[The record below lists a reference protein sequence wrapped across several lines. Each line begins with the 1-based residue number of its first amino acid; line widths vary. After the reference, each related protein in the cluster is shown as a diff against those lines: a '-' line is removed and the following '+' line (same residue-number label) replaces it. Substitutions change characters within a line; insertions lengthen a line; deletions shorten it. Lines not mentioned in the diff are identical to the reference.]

1 MTNNR
6 STNEQIQERVNFAAD
21 ELAKGKRAMDISKKL
36 ASKYNVSIQQA
47 RDYVRQAKPILTQ
60 SISPNDRAFIFS
72 KVMSCLEQ
80 DRLDARKEENLKEQT
95 KSTGGMVK
103 ISCTNQRLIIELP
116 DAKNSNLFKNFYE
129 TKKKL
134 KHGNLDALD
143 GDVPVGRDRSKK
155 EVIRK
160 KKISLVFLY
169 TALVNCRYCTGH
181 AVDCP
186 MFYLDIRF
194 SSKSN
199 SDT

>member
-103 ISCTNQRLIIELP
+103 MVSLLTSIDQVGSWD
-116 DAKNSNLFKNFYE
+116 DAYNSNLFRNFSE
-129 TKKKL
+129 AKKKL

-143 GDVPVGRDRSKK
+143 GDVPEG
-155 EVIRK
+155 EIP
-160 KKISLVFLY
+160 F
-169 TALVNCRYCTGH
+169 
-181 AVDCP
+181 
-186 MFYLDIRF
+186 
-194 SSKSN
+194 
-199 SDT
+199 

>member
-95 KSTGGMVK
+95 RSTGGMVK
-103 ISCTNQRLIIELP
+103 MVSLLTSIDQVGSWD
-116 DAKNSNLFKNFYE
+116 DAYNSHLFKNFSE
-129 TKKKL
+129 AKKKV
-134 KHGNLDALD
+134 KHADLDALD
-143 GDVPVGRDRSKK
+143 GDLPEG
-155 EVIRK
+155 EIP
-160 KKISLVFLY
+160 F
-169 TALVNCRYCTGH
+169 
-181 AVDCP
+181 
-186 MFYLDIRF
+186 
-194 SSKSN
+194 
-199 SDT
+199 